1 MLRKIWE
8 NAMPQAAK
16 RALVVRGGWKGY
28 APARVAGSLI
38 AFLQGHGYVVAVSND
53 LDVYTHAVLMAGTDL
68 IVQCWTA
75 GSPTDDQIAGLR
87 GAVESG
93 AGYVGWHKG
102 IVESFRGSASYLQF
116 TGVQFVAQSPD
127 IRSHAIRCVPISRDR
142 EIIAGL
148 PAEVV
153 VVDNQFWVLSDPYND
168 VLATTTIPARAADPW
183 SDPVTVPA
191 IWTRRWGAGRVFGCA
206 PGHYAP
212 ALEIPEIRTIVER
225 GLLWAS
231 R

>member
-1 MLRKIWE
+1 MS
-8 NAMPQAAK
+8 PVPK
-16 RALVVRGGWKGY
+16 RVLVVRGGWKGY

-53 LDVYTHAVLMAGTDL
+53 LDVFTHAVLMARTDL
-68 IVQCWTA
+68 IVQCWTT
-75 GSPTDDQIAGLR
+75 GSPTYDQIAGLR
-87 GAVESG
+87 DAVEAG

-102 IVESFRGSASYLQF
+102 IVDSFGNSPTYLQL
-116 TGVQFVAQSPD
+116 TGARYVAQSSNIHRHSIACD
-127 IRSHAIRCVPISRDR
+127 QASRDR
-142 EIIAGL
+142 EIIADL
-148 PAEVV
+148 PAQVA
-153 VVDNQFWVLSDPYND
+153 VVDNQFWVLSDAYND
-168 VLATTTIPARAADPW
+168 VLATTTIPARAGDPW

-212 ALEIPEIRTIVER
+212 TLEIPEIRTIVER